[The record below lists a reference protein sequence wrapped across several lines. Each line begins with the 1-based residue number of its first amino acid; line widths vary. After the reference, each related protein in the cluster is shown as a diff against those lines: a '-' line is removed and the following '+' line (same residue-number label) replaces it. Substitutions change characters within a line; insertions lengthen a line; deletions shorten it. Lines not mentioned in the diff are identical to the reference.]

1 MTAFAIN
8 TGGLEYFDQ
17 KSGGSVNATLDV
29 YTISNQSTLV
39 VRTDSNAC
47 LNHSVAFGSLDTVA
61 FSGTGGTLHFDPTY
75 VRVIAYTGGSGNSPA
90 FGATISQGG
99 VSGVFLG
106 AWTNWQSECIVPAAA
121 IGATG
126 FIKIGGVT
134 GGNFAAGALTGITAT
149 CSGADVQGWIEVRS
163 PDTATITVPRI
174 GKVTSTE
181 AWFELG
187 TTNGSRGQILACPT
201 TATNDGVFAGVQI
214 ETSAGSGIYE
224 WYTGVGSQVALA
236 TTRTDAS
243 CKFVWSTTTGIR
255 IGNDGTNGVGFLPVT
270 GCKVRI
276 PAIILTN
283 CTRTAGGSGA
293 RVLPNATIAT
303 RQEFVTTGAGYFD
316 LRGIVSQ
323 WYMNFSQAFYVKYK
337 SCAINDAMI
346 LSEIASPLDVSD
358 CLVSPT
364 QAQSNTALQVT
375 SCFAGGTVQTSKFWR
390 FAMASSNNYVS
401 SLNYVTG
408 VLFTNNLHGSLTLRA
423 NATTGAITSTQAV
436 NCTLTNAT
444 LVGGRAI
451 FYAAQGCT
459 INTPIY
465 YDHTITTTTTSTN
478 PTSVIEF
485 ATGANGNTV
494 DGMSLP
500 LPANGAYTALV
511 TLTASYNTIVK
522 NMGTDSVTTLVMNAS
537 VTGVAVNGTGNN
549 DGITMKRVYVTNTRS
564 GVYSFLNSDTNI
576 LVQNSRGDYAD
587 TTVMAG
593 LNASYQGVGMTS
605 ASTGQTAVYGTHW
618 GSRFTSTTGGF
629 LDLLCNEPTAASAAQ
644 CSATGGTPQFNSS
657 GSVLLTKIGD
667 QVTWEMGFYAI
678 GFTAFTNSLTTATGT
693 NVTWTSGSTWGN
705 HTIEF
710 QVNTGGGYG
719 AWTALNATNLNA
731 ATFNSTTGFRLKVRA
746 TCLTANAGNV
756 LTRLAIPLTTTSSD
770 QQTKLYPLSTNTL
783 TITGLVSGSDVVINT
798 SGTSTTVGE
807 VDAGGTSFAWVFS
820 GAQTVDVKIMKAGYS
835 PLQIYGLALTATDTT
850 LPVAQVIDRTY
861 V

>member
-1 MTAFAIN
+1 
-8 TGGLEYFDQ
+8 
-17 KSGGSVNATLDV
+17 
-29 YTISNQSTLV
+29 
-39 VRTDSNAC
+39 
-47 LNHSVAFGSLDTVA
+47 
-61 FSGTGGTLHFDPTY
+61 
-75 VRVIAYTGGSGNSPA
+75 
-90 FGATISQGG
+90 
-99 VSGVFLG
+99 
-106 AWTNWQSECIVPAAA
+106 
-121 IGATG
+121 
-126 FIKIGGVT
+126 
-134 GGNFAAGALTGITAT
+134 
-149 CSGADVQGWIEVRS
+149 
-163 PDTATITVPRI
+163 
-174 GKVTSTE
+174 
-181 AWFELG
+181 
-187 TTNGSRGQILACPT
+187 
-201 TATNDGVFAGVQI
+201 
-214 ETSAGSGIYE
+214 
-224 WYTGVGSQVALA
+224 
-236 TTRTDAS
+236 
-243 CKFVWSTTTGIR
+243 
-255 IGNDGTNGVGFLPVT
+255 
-270 GCKVRI
+270 
-276 PAIILTN
+276 
-283 CTRTAGGSGA
+283 
-293 RVLPNATIAT
+293 
-303 RQEFVTTGAGYFD
+303 
-316 LRGIVSQ
+316 
-323 WYMNFSQAFYVKYK
+323 
-337 SCAINDAMI
+337 
-346 LSEIASPLDVSD
+346 
-358 CLVSPT
+358 
-364 QAQSNTALQVT
+364 
-375 SCFAGGTVQTSKFWR
+375 
-390 FAMASSNNYVS
+390 MASSGNYVS

-423 NATTGAITSTQAV
+423 SATTGAITSTQAV

-511 TLTASYNTIVK
+511 TLTASYNTIIK